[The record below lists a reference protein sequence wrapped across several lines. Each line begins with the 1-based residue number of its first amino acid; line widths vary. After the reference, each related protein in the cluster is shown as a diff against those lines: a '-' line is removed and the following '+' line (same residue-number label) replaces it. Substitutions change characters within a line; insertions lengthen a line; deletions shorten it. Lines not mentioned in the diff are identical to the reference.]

1 MMMEWWS
8 SSRQRNGR
16 SKRRTEPRTPI
27 TGKRQWLGSC
37 ICDLAHVQLPEVA
50 MRSSVSARGA
60 RERVRWSGV
69 LRRSVAGAAIALLS
83 TTAIGACAS
92 GHSHRGADQQIIVH
106 LTNDLA
112 PPSDVTVYAVTQDGT
127 RQTSRRC
134 ATEQGSG
141 VEGADGHLTGSDL
154 SNRGGAH
161 RRTTRSCRSRSPS
174 TSALSMID
182 WDLQTNAMWFPE
194 TGE

>member
-1 MMMEWWS
+1 MPVPNAGLIPS
-8 SSRQRNGR
+8 
-16 SKRRTEPRTPI
+16 PI
-27 TGKRQWLGSC
+27 FIERQWLGSC
-37 ICDLAHVQLPEVA
+37 ICDLSQIQLPEEV
-50 MRSSVSARGA
+50 MRCNVSARKTEKRAGPSGA
-60 RERVRWSGV
+60 
-69 LRRSVAGAAIALLS
+69 LRRSVAGAAMVLLS

-127 RQTSRRC
+127 RRLLGDVPPNKDRVLKVPTDIFPGTTFRIVAERTAGRRIVSQPIT
-134 ATEQGSG
+134 AT
-141 VEGADGHLTGSDL
+141 T
-154 SNRGGAH
+154 
-161 RRTTRSCRSRSPS
+161 
-174 TSALSMID
+174 ALSMID